1 MVSRSW
7 RPAALAAGLVGLA
20 LAINAII
27 SPGFTPLFTLLLLA
41 ILVTAL
47 YGSLAGGFLAL
58 SLALGGT
65 VAMRLEE
72 QGTLDGG
79 AIGRLAGFALIAA
92 VTVVIADRHRR
103 HRQQLEDVRDQHAR
117 LAEVMHTIGIGHWY
131 SDLPTQRMWWDDQC
145 KAHFGFSDDAPID
158 FDVVVDRVHPEDR
171 DRVQKGAERAIFSH
185 TNCDIDFRVVQPGG
199 GVRWLKGLGRGFY
212 DRAGRPTRFDG
223 ITIDITRLKE
233 VEAQLADANRLKDE
247 FLATLSHE
255 LRTPLNAV
263 LGWARMLATGRV
275 QAGRIDHAV
284 AVIERN
290 AQAQARLVEELLD
303 LSRIESGQLR
313 LQIEP
318 IDIAVVVQNALE
330 AVRPAADA
338 RGVEL
343 AVSID
348 PAARWITADADRL
361 RQVVWN
367 LLSNAV
373 KFTPGGGRVSLRLEV
388 SHNAVM
394 LTVSDTGCGIS
405 PEFLPHVFDRFT
417 QGERAESRGVR
428 GLGIG
433 LAIVR
438 ELVEA
443 HGGTVTAS
451 SAGEGLGATFTV
463 TLPGRVEMP
472 GSPPPVRR
480 TDGVRV

>member
-1 MVSRSW
+1 MFSRSW
-7 RPAALAAGLVGLA
+7 RPVALATGLVGLA
-20 LAINAII
+20 LAINEVIT
-27 SPGFTPLFTLLLLA
+27 PGFTPLSTLLLMA
-41 ILVTAL
+41 VLVAAL
-47 YGSLAGGFLAL
+47 YGSRLGGWLAL
-58 SLALGGT
+58 AFAMAGLAAIRLYQPLT
-65 VAMRLEE
+65 VRTMAV
-72 QGTLDGG
+72 
-79 AIGRLAGFALIAA
+79 RLAGFLVIGVA
-92 VTVVIADRHRR
+92 TVLIADRQRK
-103 HRQQLEDVRDQHAR
+103 HRQQLEELREQHAR
-117 LAEVMHTIGIGHWY
+117 LAEVMHEIGIGHWY
-131 SDLPTQRMWWDDQC
+131 SDLPSQRMWWDDQC
-145 KAHFGFSDDAPID
+145 KVHFGFTDSDAPVS
-158 FDVVVDRVHPEDR
+158 FDDIEDRVHPEDR
-171 DRVQKGAERAIFSH
+171 ERVERAAERAIFSH
-185 TNCDIDFRVVQPGG
+185 TNCDIDFRVVLPGG
-199 GVRWLKGLGRGFY
+199 TVRWLKGLGRGFY
-212 DRAGRPTRFDG
+212 DKAGRPTRFDG

-263 LGWARMLATGRV
+263 LGWARMLASGRV
-275 QAGRIDHAV
+275 SAGRVDHAL

-318 IDIAVVVQNALE
+318 IDVSIVVQNALE

-338 RGVEL
+338 RGVEVS
-343 AVSID
+343 VSID
-348 PAARWITADADRL
+348 PAARWVTADADRL

-373 KFTPGGGRVSLRLEV
+373 KFTPGGGRVSLTLEANN
-388 SHNAVM
+388 SAVV
-394 LTVSDTGCGIS
+394 LRVSDTGCGIS
-405 PEFLPHVFDRFT
+405 PEFLPRVFDRFS

-443 HGGTVTAS
+443 HGGAVEAS
-451 SAGEGLGATFTV
+451 SPGEGLGATFTV

-472 GSPPPVRR
+472 GPPPVRR
-480 TDGVRV
+480 GDSVRV